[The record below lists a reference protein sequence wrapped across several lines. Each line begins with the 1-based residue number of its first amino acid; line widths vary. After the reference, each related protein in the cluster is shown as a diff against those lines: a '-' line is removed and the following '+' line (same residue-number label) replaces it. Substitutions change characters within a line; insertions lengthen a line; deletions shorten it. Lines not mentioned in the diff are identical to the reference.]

1 MSDQTQPRI
10 VVYRTAITGGDNRV
24 VTTALLYAVA
34 LIQSLPVKR
43 QDPSEMSDMLRILR
57 DRVPRG
63 PLLERMARDVHR
75 RTGKKINLHADSEA
89 DTEPA

>member
-1 MSDQTQPRI
+1 
-10 VVYRTAITGGDNRV
+10 
-24 VTTALLYAVA
+24 
-34 LIQSLPVKR
+34 
-43 QDPSEMSDMLRILR
+43 MLRILR